1 MQHVLHLY
9 GFSPIFCV
17 DDDHDECNHNDDDE
31 DKKWWKWTFFFILH
45 VSLCR
50 LGKHFMADSPPIRTS
65 MSVCVFLHVTFLMK
79 PFATVLEWANK
90 RTISTVNN
98 WNSLHKSN
106 RSVETSIFI
115 CTTCVS
121 SCVCPASMPVWI
133 AFHIANTE
141 KSEKTKLNCGR

>member
-1 MQHVLHLY
+1 MYYTCMVFHLY
-9 GFSPIFCV
+9 FVWMMIMMSVITMMTTKIK
-17 DDDHDECNHNDDDE
+17 NDGNE
-31 DKKWWKWTFFFILH
+31 FFFFILH
-45 VSLCR
+45 VSSLCR

-98 WNSLHKSN
+98 WNPLHKSN

-121 SCVCPASMPVWI
+121 SCVYPASMPV
-133 AFHIANTE
+133 
-141 KSEKTKLNCGR
+141 